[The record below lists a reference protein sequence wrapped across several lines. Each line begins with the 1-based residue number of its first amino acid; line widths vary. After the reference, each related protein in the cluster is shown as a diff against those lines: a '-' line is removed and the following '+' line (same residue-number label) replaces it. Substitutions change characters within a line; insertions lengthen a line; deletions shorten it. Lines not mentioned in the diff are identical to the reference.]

1 MVEEKKVEEKTQV
14 SPQSNLKMFV
24 YGLVGIL
31 VLAVLIIGGVAVKS
45 VNSLSQNSYILKVAK
60 VLDLPAAKINGMK
73 VSYTDYVDDLN
84 TLNKFYSN
92 TPDTP
97 APTPEQVSDQVLSRL
112 LANKL
117 IGKIAKEYEVEIKD
131 EDTTEFKNNL
141 IAQFETEAK
150 AEEEL
155 MTKYGWS
162 LDKYME
168 RVVQPIL
175 VEQKLQKAF
184 MEKEAQTDD
193 KFKQEQVQ
201 AKHIL
206 FAVKDEAERAKVKVE
221 AEKVLQ
227 ELKDGGDFAKLATQ
241 YSADTANKDNG
252 GDLGWFGKGQMV
264 PEFENA
270 VFALEPGSMSQELVE
285 TSYGFHIVK
294 VEAKRT
300 VKDYF
305 AFMDD
310 QFKTADIKIV
320 IKAHNPFEQLQ
331 QQAVAPEQATVQT
344 GTEVVDDTPVV
355 EVNTAGPEE
364 VKN

>member
-1 MVEEKKVEEKTQV
+1 MVEEQKVEEKAKV
-14 SPQSNLKMFV
+14 SPQSNLKVFA

-31 VLAVLIIGGVAVKS
+31 VLAVLIIGGVTVKA
-45 VNSLSQNSYILKVAK
+45 VNSLSQNSFVLKVAK

-73 VSYTDYVDDLN
+73 VSYNDYVDDLN
-84 TLNKFYSN
+84 TLNKFYTN

-97 APTPEQVSDQVLSRL
+97 APTAEQVSDQVLSRL

-117 IGKIAKEYEVEIKD
+117 IGKIATSYDVKVTD
-131 EDTTEFKNNL
+131 EDMAEFKKNL

-155 MTKYGWS
+155 MTKYGWT

-168 RVVQPIL
+168 RVVGPIL
-175 VEQKLQKAF
+175 VEQKLQQAF
-184 MEKEAQTDD
+184 NETTTVNADD

-201 AKHIL
+201 ARHIL
-206 FAVKDEAERAKVKVE
+206 FAVKDEAERAAVKTE

-227 ELKDGGDFAKLATQ
+227 ELKAGGDFAKLAAQ

-270 VFALEPGSMSQELVE
+270 VFALEPSQMSENLVE

-294 VEAKRT
+294 VEGKRT

-310 QFKTADIKIV
+310 QFKNADIKIV

-331 QQAVAPEQATVQT
+331 QQANVQVD
-344 GTEVVDDTPVV
+344 TETIDAPVV
-355 EVNTAGPEE
+355 EVNTEEPVE